1 MSTDQANIDTS
12 SFGAYLRSL
21 RLYGR
26 GIADGRTQR
35 EVAAE
40 VGLSVVGYSKIEAHR
55 EPPPDMVTLGRIVH
69 ALDADVAVVLRLLG
83 DWQPAPPDPPGWA
96 IACGPSGCRVQRV
109 GE

>member
-1 MSTDQANIDTS
+1 MSTDQANIDTG

-26 GIADGRTQR
+26 GRAGGRAQR
-35 EVAAE
+35 QVAAE
-40 VGLSVVGYSKIEAHR
+40 VGVSVVDLSKWESHR
-55 EPPPDMVTLGRIVH
+55 LPPPDEATLERLATV
-69 ALDADVAVVLRLLG
+69 LDADAATVVRLVMA
-83 DWQPAPPDPPGWA
+83 WQPAPPDPPGWA